1 MDIQSL
7 KVLMDINAMQTL
19 GSVQSSQNNSST
31 SSMFSDMLGQVLQA
45 STGDQTTENLTS
57 LLYSG
62 DSPVFVPSNL
72 NSGQNSL
79 AEVISSYSSAFTNN
93 GTNFEEIIKKAATT
107 YNVPEKLISSI
118 IKQESN
124 FNPSATSSAGA
135 SGLMQ
140 LMPGTAKYLGVTNS
154 LDPEQNI
161 MGGAKYI
168 SQMLSQFD
176 GNIETALAAY
186 NAGPGAVKKYDG
198 IPPYKETQN
207 YVQKVMN
214 YFQT

>member
-1 MDIQSL
+1 ME
-7 KVLMDINAMQTL
+7 INAMQSL
-19 GSVQSSQNNSST
+19 GSVQTSQNNAST
-31 SSMFSDMLGQVLQA
+31 SSMFSDMLGQVLQSNTGEQ
-45 STGDQTTENLTS
+45 STEDLTS

-62 DSPVFVPSNL
+62 DSPVFVPSNIY
-72 NSGQNSL
+72 SGQSSL
-79 AEVISSYSSAFTNN
+79 ADVLSSYSSTPTNN
-93 GTNFEEIIKKAATT
+93 RTDYDEIIKKAAAT

-124 FNPSATSSAGA
+124 FNPAATSSAGA

-168 SQMLSQFD
+168 SQMLSKFD

-186 NAGPGAVKKYDG
+186 NAGPGAVKKYAG

-214 YFQT
+214 YFQA

>member
-1 MDIQSL
+1 MQS
-7 KVLMDINAMQTL
+7 L
-19 GSVQSSQNNSST
+19 GSVQSSQTNPST

-45 STGDQTTENLTS
+45 SMGDQATDSLNP

-62 DSPVFVPSNL
+62 DSPVFVPSYL
-72 NSGQNSL
+72 YSGQSSL
-79 AEVISSYSSAFTNN
+79 AEVISSYSSASTNN
-93 GTNFEEIIKKAATT
+93 KTDFDEIIRKAAET

-124 FNPSATSSAGA
+124 FNPLATSSAGA

-214 YFQT
+214 YFQA

>member
-7 KVLMDINAMQTL
+7 KVLMEINAMQTL
-19 GSVQSSQNNSST
+19 GSVQSSQNDSSNP
-31 SSMFSDMLGQVLQA
+31 SLFSDMLGQVLQA
-45 STGDQTTENLTS
+45 STGSQTNEDISS

-62 DSPVFVPSNL
+62 KSPIFVPSSVNSAQSNL
-72 NSGQNSL
+72 ADL
-79 AEVISSYSSAFTNN
+79 ISSYSTPTTN
-93 GTNFEEIIKKAATT
+93 GTDYDEIIKRAAEK

-168 SQMLSQFD
+168 SQMLTKFD

-186 NAGPGAVKKYDG
+186 NAGPGAVKKYAG

-214 YFQT
+214 NFHA

>member
-1 MDIQSL
+1 
-7 KVLMDINAMQTL
+7 MDINAMQTL

-72 NSGQNSL
+72 NFGQNSL

>member
-1 MDIQSL
+1 
-7 KVLMDINAMQTL
+7 MQTL
-19 GSVQSSQNNSST
+19 GSVQSSQNDSSNP
-31 SSMFSDMLGQVLQA
+31 SLFSDMLGQVLQA
-45 STGDQTTENLTS
+45 STGSQTNEDISS

-62 DSPVFVPSNL
+62 KSPVFFPSSVNSAQSGLANL
-72 NSGQNSL
+72 
-79 AEVISSYSSAFTNN
+79 ISSYSPPTTN
-93 GTNFEEIIKKAATT
+93 GTDYDEIIKRAAEK

-168 SQMLSQFD
+168 SQMLTKFD

-186 NAGPGAVKKYDG
+186 NAGPGAVKKYNG

-214 YFQT
+214 NFHA

>member
-7 KVLMDINAMQTL
+7 KIVMEINAMQTL
-19 GSVQSSQNNSST
+19 GSVQSSQNTNSS
-31 SSMFSDMLGQVLQA
+31 SLFSEFLGEVLQN
-45 STGDQTTENLTS
+45 TEKTKSLNTISPLLYNGISDVYKPTNLTIQNQAQAT
-57 LLYSG
+57 LTSG
-62 DSPVFVPSNL
+62 ST
-72 NSGQNSL
+72 
-79 AEVISSYSSAFTNN
+79 ISSGY
-93 GTNFEEIIKKAATT
+93 EDIIKKAAEK
-107 YNVPEKLISSI
+107 YNLPEKLISSV

-124 FNPSATSSAGA
+124 FDATAISSAGA
-135 SGLMQ
+135 TGLMQ

-161 MGGAKYI
+161 MGGAKYL
-168 SQMLSQFD
+168 SQMLSQFN

-186 NAGPGAVKKYDG
+186 NAGPGTVNRYAG

-214 YFQT
+214 NYQS

>member
-1 MDIQSL
+1 
-7 KVLMDINAMQTL
+7 MQTL
-19 GSVQSSQNNSST
+19 GSVQNAQTNAST
-31 SSMFSDMLGQVLQA
+31 SSMFSDMLGQVLQT

-57 LLYSG
+57 FLYSG

-72 NSGQNSL
+72 YAGQNSL
-79 AEVISSYSSAFTNN
+79 AEVISSYSSASTNN
-93 GTNFEEIIKKAATT
+93 GTNFDEIIKRAAAT

-161 MGGAKYI
+161 MGGTKYI
-168 SQMLSQFD
+168 SQMISQFD

-214 YFQT
+214 YFQA

>member
-1 MDIQSL
+1 ME
-7 KVLMDINAMQTL
+7 INAMQSL
-19 GSVQSSQNNSST
+19 GSVQDSQNNSST
-31 SSMFSDMLGQVLQA
+31 SSMFSEMLGQVLQA
-45 STGDQTTENLTS
+45 STGNSPTENLST

-62 DSPVFVPSNL
+62 DSPVFIPSNL
-72 NSGQNSL
+72 YSGQISL
-79 AEVISSYSSAFTNN
+79 AEAISSYSSTSTNY
-93 GTNFEEIIKKAATT
+93 GTNYDEIIKRAAER

-124 FNPSATSSAGA
+124 FDPSATSSAGA

-154 LDPEQNI
+154 FDPEQNI

-168 SQMLSQFD
+168 SQMLTQFD

-186 NAGPGAVKKYDG
+186 NAGPGAVKKHDG

-214 YFQT
+214 YFQA

>member
-1 MDIQSL
+1 
-7 KVLMDINAMQTL
+7 MQTL
-19 GSVQSSQNNSST
+19 GSVKSSQNNSSS
-31 SSMFSDMLGQVLQA
+31 SSMFSEMLGQVLQA
-45 STGDQTTENLTS
+45 STGDAPTENLSS

-62 DSPVFVPSNL
+62 DTPVFVPSNIY
-72 NSGQNSL
+72 SGQSSL
-79 AEVISSYSSAFTNN
+79 AEAISSYSSTSTKY
-93 GTNFEEIIKKAATT
+93 GTDYDEIIKKASER
-107 YNVPEKLISSI
+107 YNVPEKLIFSI

-140 LMPGTAKYLGVTNS
+140 LMPGTAKYLGVSNS

-214 YFQT
+214 YFQA

>member
-1 MDIQSL
+1 ME
-7 KVLMDINAMQTL
+7 INAMQSL

-31 SSMFSDMLGQVLQA
+31 STMFSDMLGQVLQA
-45 STGDQTTENLTS
+45 GTDGQATENLTS

-72 NSGQNSL
+72 NSAQRSL
-79 AEVISSYSSAFTNN
+79 AEVISSYSPASTNS
-93 GTNFEEIIKKAATT
+93 GTDFDEIIKKAAET

-124 FNPSATSSAGA
+124 FNPTATSSAGA

-168 SQMLSQFD
+168 SQMLSQFG

-186 NAGPGAVKKYDG
+186 NAGPGTVKKYDG

>member
-1 MDIQSL
+1 ME
-7 KVLMDINAMQTL
+7 INAMQSL
-19 GSVQSSQNNSST
+19 GSVQNSQTNSST

-45 STGDQTTENLTS
+45 STEDQATENFNS

-72 NSGQNSL
+72 YSGQSSL
-79 AEVISSYSSAFTNN
+79 VDAISSYSSASTNSSSD
-93 GTNFEEIIKKAATT
+93 FDEIIKKAAET

-124 FNPSATSSAGA
+124 FNPVATSSAGA

-207 YVQKVMN
+207 YVKKVMN
-214 YFQT
+214 YFQA

>member
-1 MDIQSL
+1 MQS
-7 KVLMDINAMQTL
+7 L
-19 GSVQSSQNNSST
+19 GSVQSSKNNSTT
-31 SSMFSDMLGQVLQA
+31 SSLFSDMLGQVLQA
-45 STGDQTTENLTS
+45 SAGDQATENLTS

-72 NSGQNSL
+72 YSRQSSL
-79 AEVISSYSSAFTNN
+79 TEDISSYSSTSTN
-93 GTNFEEIIKKAATT
+93 TATDYDEIIKKAAER
-107 YNVPEKLISSI
+107 YNIPEKLISSI

-124 FNPSATSSAGA
+124 FNPAATSSAGA
-135 SGLMQ
+135 TGLMQ
-140 LMPGTAKYLGVTNS
+140 LMPGTAKYLGVANS

-214 YFQT
+214 YFQA

>member
-1 MDIQSL
+1 ME
-7 KVLMDINAMQTL
+7 INAMQSL
-19 GSVQSSQNNSST
+19 GSVQSAQNNSST
-31 SSMFSDMLGQVLQA
+31 SSLFSDMLGQVLQT
-45 STGDQTTENLTS
+45 STENQSTENLSS

-62 DSPVFVPSNL
+62 DSPVFFPSNL
-72 NSGQNSL
+72 NSTQSSL
-79 AEVISSYSSAFTNN
+79 AEVISSYSSASTLEA
-93 GTNFEEIIKKAATT
+93 TDYDEIIKSASEK

-124 FNPSATSSAGA
+124 FNPLATSSAGA

-168 SQMLSQFD
+168 SQMLKQFD

-186 NAGPGAVKKYDG
+186 NAGPGAVKKYEG

-214 YFQT
+214 YFQA